1 MKTWDDLYLEMVYLV
16 ASKSEDPRCHIGA
29 VIVSENNELISIGYN
44 GLPRGVRHTRD
55 KNIKPGKFYF
65 FEHAER
71 NAIYN
76 ALRNNISTI
85 NSKIYTNGIPCAD
98 CARAIIQTGIKL
110 VIIDIDWPTTNSEY
124 WKNHFTAT
132 KILFGETGVEMR
144 FHKLQ
149 NKAERFQHGKV
160 SR

>member
-44 GLPRGVRHTRD
+44 GLPRGVRHTQD

-85 NSKIYTNGIPCAD
+85 NSKIYTNGTPCAD
-98 CARAIIQTGIKL
+98 CARAIIQTGIKN
-110 VIIDIDWPTTNSEY
+110 VIIDIDWTTTSSKY
-124 WKNHFTAT
+124 WNDHFNAT
-132 KILFGETGVEMR
+132 SILFSEAGVR
-144 FHKLQ
+144 IRYHKLEVPV
-149 NKAERFQHGKV
+149 NRFQHGGII
-160 SR
+160 

>member
-1 MKTWDDLYLEMVYLV
+1 MKSWDDLYLEMVYLV

-44 GLPRGVRHTRD
+44 GLPRGVRHTPD

-85 NSKIYTNGIPCAD
+85 NSKMYTNGIPCAD

-110 VIIDIDWPTTNSEY
+110 VIIDIDWQSTESEY
-124 WKNHFTAT
+124 WNNHFDAT
-132 KILFGETGVEMR
+132 HILFSESDTRMKY
-144 FHKLQ
+144 HKLIIPV
-149 NKAERFQHGKV
+149 KRFQHGKV
-160 SR
+160 LK